1 MTDNLSAALREA
13 GHTEIADAL
22 ERKSLA
28 GQLRTAGRDDL
39 ADSLEAG
46 DQTAPVEGA
55 QPPAAPQPHEVFA
68 KQLNE
73 AQSVWHTLGGPDG
86 NQAE

>member
-1 MTDNLSAALREA
+1 MSELSEALRA
-13 GHTEIADAL
+13 GGHPEIADAL

-28 GQLRTAGRDDL
+28 GQLRKAGRDDL

-46 DQTAPVEGA
+46 DQTPPVEDA
-55 QPPAAPQPHEVFA
+55 QPPAAPQHHEWLA

-73 AQSVWHTLGGPDG
+73 AQTQWHTLGGPDG
-86 NQAE
+86 AQAA

>member
-1 MTDNLSAALREA
+1 MTDNLSSALREA
-13 GHTEIADAL
+13 GHPDIAEAL
-22 ERKSLA
+22 ERKALA
-28 GQLRTAGRDDL
+28 GQLRQAGRDDL

-46 DQTAPVEGA
+46 DQPAPVEGA

-73 AQSVWHTLGGPDG
+73 AQSEWHTLGGPNG
-86 NQAE
+86 N